1 MPGQVLSRGVK
12 RENIVEEGVVGKD
25 LGQFGLD
32 QSKVDADARPVKFGS
47 FDNGLD
53 LEGVAV
59 DPFALAPVF
68 FQEMGGLEFVPDA
81 KFPAHRKSIR

>member
-1 MPGQVLSRGVK
+1 
-12 RENIVEEGVVGKD
+12 
-25 LGQFGLD
+25 
-32 QSKVDADARPVKFGS
+32 
-47 FDNGLD
+47 
-53 LEGVAV
+53 VAV